1 MSKLEYKVIVCDDD
15 ASLAESLAQRIV
27 YASENLSD
35 DNENYQQSKV
45 DLALVANS
53 FEEVAGYLVANE
65 TTNALY
71 FLDIELNKGIKTGI
85 DLAEFIRSRDPNAQI
100 IFVTAYDKYAP
111 LTYRRRIGAID
122 YINKELPSAAFMQR
136 LKETLQATFDN
147 LYLLSHVNHQYFSYK
162 CGRHLQRVSAS
173 EIYYIENS
181 TMQHKVHLVAANG
194 DSEFKNNISKLDEE
208 NDFLL
213 KVSQSCVINPDNV
226 VSVDLAKRYVTFP
239 NGDIVYFSRDKKK
252 QIAAL
257 GEEQDQFR

>member
-111 LTYRRRIGAID
+111 LTYRRQIGAID

-136 LKETLQATFDN
+136 LKE
-147 LYLLSHVNHQYFSYK
+147 
-162 CGRHLQRVSAS
+162 
-173 EIYYIENS
+173 NS
-181 TMQHKVHLVAANG
+181 TSNL
-194 DSEFKNNISKLDEE
+194 
-208 NDFLL
+208 
-213 KVSQSCVINPDNV
+213 
-226 VSVDLAKRYVTFP
+226 
-239 NGDIVYFSRDKKK
+239 
-252 QIAAL
+252 
-257 GEEQDQFR
+257 

>member
-1 MSKLEYKVIVCDDD
+1 MEYKVIVCDDD

-35 DNENYQQSKV
+35 DNENYRQSKV

-136 LKETLQATFDN
+136 LKETLQAAFDN

-162 CGRHLQRVSAS
+162 CGRYLQRVSAS

-257 GEEQDQFR
+257 GEEQDQSR

>member
-1 MSKLEYKVIVCDDD
+1 MEYKVIVCDDD

-35 DNENYQQSKV
+35 DNENYRQSKV
-45 DLALVANS
+45 ELALVANS

-71 FLDIELNKGIKTGI
+71 FLDIELNKGIKTGV
-85 DLAEFIRSRDPNAQI
+85 DLAEFVRSRDPNAQI

-136 LKETLQATFDN
+136 LKETLQAAFDN
-147 LYLLSHVNHQYFSYK
+147 LDLLSHVNHQYFSYK
-162 CGRHLQRVSAS
+162 CGRHLQR
-173 EIYYIENS
+173 IENS

-194 DSEFKNNISKLDEE
+194 DSEFKNNISKLNEE

-226 VSVDLAKRYVTFP
+226 VSVDLAKRYISFP

-252 QIAAL
+252 QIIAL
-257 GEEQDQFR
+257 GEKQNQSKN